1 MLRNN
6 IYPEILVEKM
16 LKEKI
21 SEYKVIFLILPMVLN
36 DEISSLL
43 KEFVGKGGILI
54 SDCAVGIFDE
64 YGISPITVPSFGLDE
79 IFGAT
84 QNELRY
90 FDDLDRE
97 EGKGELPADLLS
109 ERNEKLEDKP
119 GVFFNGVNRL
129 KSYKLKVT
137 MYLEDYNLTTARPI
151 LEHENKIVG
160 VFNKYKKG
168 KTYLIGTSFC
178 QSLLAENIDTEN
190 TILKILNDEGI
201 VNSKSDELLTFD
213 LNVDG
218 MEIKSVIII
227 NSGKEKIKQ
236 SISFGKEI
244 KVIDSYD
251 KDFQYKLSGES
262 LTFEIDPE
270 DANCIIYK

>member
-1 MLRNN
+1 M
-6 IYPEILVEKM
+6 
-16 LKEKI
+16 
-21 SEYKVIFLILPMVLN
+21 LPMVLN
-36 DEISSLL
+36 DEVSSLL
-43 KEFVGKGGILI
+43 KEFVGRGGILI

-64 YGISPITVPSFGLDE
+64 YGAAPITVPSFGLDE

-84 QNELRY
+84 QNGLRY
-90 FDDLDRE
+90 FDDFDRE
-97 EGKGELPADLLS
+97 EGIGELPADS
-109 ERNEKLEDKP
+109 FIERNEKLEDKS
-119 GVFFNGVNRL
+119 GVFFNGVNNL
-129 KSYKLKVT
+129 KSHKLKVT
-137 MYLEDYNLTTARPI
+137 LYLEDYNLTTAKPI
-151 LEHENKIVG
+151 LEYENKIVG

-178 QSLLAENIDTEN
+178 QSLLTENIDTEN

-201 VNSKSDELLTFD
+201 VNSKNNGLLVFN

-251 KDFQYKLSGES
+251 KDFQYKLSGEN

-270 DANCIIYK
+270 DANCIIYE